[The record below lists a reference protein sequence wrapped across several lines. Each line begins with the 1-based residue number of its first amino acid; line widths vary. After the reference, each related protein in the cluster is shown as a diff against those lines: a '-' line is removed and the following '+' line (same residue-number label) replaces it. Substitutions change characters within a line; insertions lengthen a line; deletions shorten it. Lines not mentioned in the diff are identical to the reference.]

1 MNKIKGIYAASMSMP
16 GQEYAGDFVDQ
27 FSARAGFVWQLGESN
42 KPTQISMKQK
52 KEIDLK
58 ISKLENDNEKLKNE
72 NNEIISQNKKLLAR
86 LENLENIAF
95 KFQKEDKYKLS
106 KSISE

>member
-1 MNKIKGIYAASMSMP
+1 MFYSEEIANETCDWYHEEIIKTASH
-16 GQEYAGDFVDQ
+16 QDA
-27 FSARAGFVWQLGESN
+27 
-42 KPTQISMKQK
+42 KTKC
-52 KEIDLK
+52 
-58 ISKLENDNEKLKNE
+58 KLETK

-95 KFQKEDKYKLS
+95 KFQEEDKYKLS